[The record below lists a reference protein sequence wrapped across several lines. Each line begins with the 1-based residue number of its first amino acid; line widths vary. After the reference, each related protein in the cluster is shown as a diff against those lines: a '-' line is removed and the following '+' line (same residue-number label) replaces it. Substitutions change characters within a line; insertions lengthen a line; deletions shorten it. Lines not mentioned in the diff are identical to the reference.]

1 MLSDKI
7 KEYSTRDKML
17 GTGSNNF
24 YQDIVMHWPEYH
36 QYQLK
41 MAALSL
47 VHISQM
53 ESIMKLLPH
62 RFSVTSLLCITL
74 FVFTAYLWHW
84 GWDPQ
89 ARVCPGGFCILSQC
103 QCSFPRMQLLQQQH
117 QQKSSQSDSVWT
129 FGLIYGQLKR
139 NFISSTK
146 LQQVFGLCME
156 GWVHVAGVILSVL
169 LCFWKY
175 CARSC

>member
-1 MLSDKI
+1 MPFKVQTTTGLSDDLACTSCQDITSKDRVIACHDQEQQQYMQEISELMLSDKI

-74 FVFTAYLWHW
+74 FVFTAYL
-84 GWDPQ
+84 
-89 ARVCPGGFCILSQC
+89 
-103 QCSFPRMQLLQQQH
+103 
-117 QQKSSQSDSVWT
+117 
-129 FGLIYGQLKR
+129 
-139 NFISSTK
+139 
-146 LQQVFGLCME
+146 
-156 GWVHVAGVILSVL
+156 
-169 LCFWKY
+169 
-175 CARSC
+175 

>member
-1 MLSDKI
+1 MQEISELMLSDKI

-74 FVFTAYLWHW
+74 FVFTAYL
-84 GWDPQ
+84 
-89 ARVCPGGFCILSQC
+89 
-103 QCSFPRMQLLQQQH
+103 
-117 QQKSSQSDSVWT
+117 
-129 FGLIYGQLKR
+129 
-139 NFISSTK
+139 
-146 LQQVFGLCME
+146 
-156 GWVHVAGVILSVL
+156 
-169 LCFWKY
+169 
-175 CARSC
+175 